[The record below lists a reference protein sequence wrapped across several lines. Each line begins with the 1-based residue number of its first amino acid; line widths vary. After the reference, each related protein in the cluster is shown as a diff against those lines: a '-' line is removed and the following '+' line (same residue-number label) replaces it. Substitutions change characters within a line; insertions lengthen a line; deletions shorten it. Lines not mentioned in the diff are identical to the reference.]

1 MSVVNNK
8 PIINDKSVIEQ
19 YRILK
24 LEIWSY
30 MEGLTRGNWNSKDK
44 FRNFFKHLEDMIFGE
59 DISIHGISK
68 L

>member
-1 MSVVNNK
+1 MTEVNNK
-8 PIINDKSVIEQ
+8 PIINDESVIGQ

-24 LEIWSY
+24 LELWSY
-30 MEGLTRGNWNSKDK
+30 MEGLTRGSWNSKDK